1 MLSRVSVWLLSNWYF
16 QCWNEVVCDL
26 YVVNTFVAASQQG
39 GKAAAKGRV
48 HVTRSKVCRAP
59 WHCHLFYFKS
69 IFFYY
74 TFLGQGS
81 HGAFEVVHSAMS
93 LVGINCI
100 RAAVVVVVGMRALF
114 VKRNFRHSVLPF
126 LDWSDHHNFKLASFR
141 ARIFSNIT
149 NSLIPQ
155 LSLSVQIVTDGAGNQ
170 DWSLKSGSGGRLVT
184 LTINKKDHK
193 ISDQSLNSLPLDLGY
208 KHHLHWSYSL
218 PSFAATFDN
227 EEHKSSI
234 WFEKLILNISHIFQ
248 S

>member
-1 MLSRVSVWLLSNWYF
+1 MPPVLF
-16 QCWNEVVCDL
+16 QFD
-26 YVVNTFVAASQQG
+26 
-39 GKAAAKGRV
+39 
-48 HVTRSKVCRAP
+48 
-59 WHCHLFYFKS
+59 
-69 IFFYY
+69 FFYY
-74 TFLGQGS
+74 KFLGQGS
-81 HGAFEVVHSAMS
+81 HDAFKVVHSALFS
-93 LVGINCI
+93 VGINHAGTFCQKEFPAFCNLILRLI
-100 RAAVVVVVGMRALF
+100 RSSPSLY
-114 VKRNFRHSVLPF
+114 
-126 LDWSDHHNFKLASFR
+126 FKLASFR
-141 ARIFSNIT
+141 ARIFSNFT